1 MRAVADRIAVSTQ
14 NGVPEGNGIQ
24 LADSFCTDVDHRTF
38 HCSPL
43 IRKTNSTGSVNR
55 QERNWRGCGV
65 INRLGPVCRTA
76 STRKRRL
83 LGTLAKQPLWLT
95 RTGLFGENLTGA
107 GASLSYSH
115 REANYPLQ
123 RLVRLVIPGAPVDW
137 EQISLSACHY

>member
-55 QERNWRGCGV
+55 QERDWPGLWSYQPAR
-65 INRLGPVCRTA
+65 A
-76 STRKRRL
+76 SLPHRKHAE
-83 LGTLAKQPLWLT
+83 AKAAWKPPET
-95 RTGLFGENLTGA
+95 TIMAHRTGLFGENLTGP
-107 GASLSYSH
+107 GVSLSYGH
-115 REANYPLQ
+115 RGTDYALQ